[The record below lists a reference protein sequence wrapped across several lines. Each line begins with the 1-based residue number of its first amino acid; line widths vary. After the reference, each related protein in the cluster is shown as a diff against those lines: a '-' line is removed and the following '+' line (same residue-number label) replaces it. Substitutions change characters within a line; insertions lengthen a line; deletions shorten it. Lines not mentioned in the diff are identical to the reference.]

1 MRTGSNFPVYSMFS
15 SFLKFAFLLLV
26 SSPIAACATAN
37 VVSKNDRLNAIP
49 MVSFVFDDD
58 NDTDYLVGK
67 EIFASHGVVASSAIT
82 SGFLN
87 TADHM
92 TTAQA
97 IALQDAGWEI
107 MGHTV
112 SHPNLRSLSL
122 SEIEVELSR
131 SKSELQRNGLSIN
144 NLVYP
149 YNKNDEA
156 VRTVA
161 AKYYRSGRGG
171 TNSFNSSD
179 LEPFFIKSFSMKH
192 DIRRM
197 NALVDTAYK
206 DKKWLVFYQH
216 EIDAKVKISDYDGT
230 FLKGEKVM
238 LSPSGAVG
246 RYVTTHWFPAYGYAI
261 YLVPFSGVPQQGD
274 MVKGERSGATARIDH
289 VLYNEREQLSDM
301 IGYIQKNYP
310 DMPIVTIDKGLD
322 LLGVPKL
329 GDRVHGE
336 K

>member
-1 MRTGSNFPVYSMFS
+1 MRTGNNPPVYSMFAP
-15 SFLKFAFLLLV
+15 FLKFAFLLLV
-26 SSPIAACATAN
+26 SSTLASCSTAD
-37 VVSKNDRLNAIP
+37 VAIRKDRSNSIP
-49 MVSFVFDDD
+49 MVSFVFDDG
-58 NDTDYLVGK
+58 NDTDYLVGR

-82 SGFLN
+82 TGFLN
-87 TADHM
+87 TEDHM
-92 TTAQA
+92 TTAQV

-122 SEIEVELSR
+122 SEIEAELSR
-131 SKSELQRNGLSIN
+131 SKTDLQRSGLAIN
-144 NLVYP
+144 NIVYP
-149 YNKNDEA
+149 YNKNDET
-156 VRTVA
+156 VRSVA

-179 LEPFFIKSFSMKH
+179 LDPFFIKSFSMKH
-192 DIRRM
+192 DIGRM

-230 FLKGEKVM
+230 FLKGEKLL

-246 RYVTTHWFPAYGYAI
+246 RYVTTHWFPVYGYAI
-261 YLVPFSGVPQQGD
+261 YLVPFSGTPQPGD
-274 MVKGERSGATARIDH
+274 RVKGERSGATARIDH
-289 VLYNEREQLSDM
+289 ILYNEREQLSSM
-301 IGYIQKNYP
+301 LGYIRKNYP

-322 LLGVPKL
+322 LLGIPKL
-329 GDRVHGE
+329 GDGAYDKR
-336 K
+336 